1 MHGIALHCVATGKDR
16 LMSEQGNGLDPVSQ
30 SGFTCTVH
38 ASCRVYHGRTVEYLM
53 GAAAQDTAL
62 SGHDVVPGGVRAHP
76 PTAQWSELGG
86 TCLVRLVRLQDACLC
101 LWMRRVLDSN

>member
-1 MHGIALHCVATGKDR
+1 
-16 LMSEQGNGLDPVSQ
+16 
-30 SGFTCTVH
+30 
-38 ASCRVYHGRTVEYLM
+38 M

-62 SGHDVVPGGVRAHP
+62 SGHDMVPGGVRAHP
-76 PTAQWSELGG
+76 PTAQWYELGG

>member
-30 SGFTCTVH
+30 SGFTSTVH
-38 ASCRVYHGRTVEYLM
+38 ASCRVYHGRTVEYLT

-62 SGHDVVPGGVRAHP
+62 SGHDMVPWSVRAHP